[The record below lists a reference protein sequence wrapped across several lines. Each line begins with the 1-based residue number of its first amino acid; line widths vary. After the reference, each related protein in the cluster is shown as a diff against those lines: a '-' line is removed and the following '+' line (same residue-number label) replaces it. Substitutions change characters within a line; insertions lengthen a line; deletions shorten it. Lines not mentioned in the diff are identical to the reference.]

1 MRKKRK
7 TTCLLQSSKYK
18 FYLLTPSLH
27 QIPYRMLVLCFFRF
41 IATWLVHISYYIE
54 KSSDYL
60 VINICDYMQFNF
72 LHSISTFCTV
82 RDGDGQNTDPQS
94 MDYPN
99 GLPKCTTLKWTTL
112 KNTISDVYY
121 MYIKKLQFYT
131 YIAWTCIFLFCMA
144 FSHHFEWLYW
154 NNNRWTQKS

>member
-1 MRKKRK
+1 MEDEFSPSIRKYNMRKKRK

-41 IATWLVHISYYIE
+41 IATWLLHISYYIE

-94 MDYPN
+94 MDYPTTDGHKN
-99 GLPKCTTLKWTTL
+99 RRFKPHEVNFHSIVVGLSCCPITSPS
-112 KNTISDVYY
+112 SD
-121 MYIKKLQFYT
+121 L
-131 YIAWTCIFLFCMA
+131 
-144 FSHHFEWLYW
+144 H
-154 NNNRWTQKS
+154 N